1 MCVFKDLAIIDGIL
15 TFLYEGMPIRF
26 NTQAQ
31 RLQASFVLLDVCMC
45 AGTKPEL
52 PDVVIKVPS
61 DSKAHPYVMDL
72 QMQDI
77 AHLGP
82 NVQQMPVSLPISHF

>member
-1 MCVFKDLAIIDGIL
+1 M
-15 TFLYEGMPIRF
+15 
-26 NTQAQ
+26 
-31 RLQASFVLLDVCMC
+31 
-45 AGTKPEL
+45 
-52 PDVVIKVPS
+52 VIKVPS

-82 NVQQMPVSLPISHF
+82 HLQQMPVSLPISHF